1 MLNGRTNMMWA
12 TDDTDSLN
20 RTTINLK
27 VLGAL
32 RPGERL
38 SMQDACFVVQP
49 YRWFQP
55 LMRWWA
61 ADNRWRTLEAV
72 TRVIGDA
79 VRIMTAYALRHQRQQ
94 QQQQQES
101 VGADVPTDAAAAAP
115 RPGSLVSAA
124 TVVSA
129 VAQELERATQG
140 LDNLRETYLDD
151 KTFVAHVDVLRE
163 KIDGEVRQA
172 RSIVATGGG
181 GAEVM
186 ATVDE
191 DTEGA
196 SDDY

>member
-1 MLNGRTNMMWA
+1 M
-12 TDDTDSLN
+12 
-20 RTTINLK
+20 
-27 VLGAL
+27 LGAL
-32 RPGERL
+32 AGERL
-38 SMQDACFVVQP
+38 SMQDALRRQP

-172 RSIVATGGG
+172 RSIVAAGGG
-181 GAEVM
+181 GAAVT
-186 ATVDE
+186 ATVAA